1 MTLFCKPL
9 DFTPFFNRVVSW
21 NATARN
27 GEHDFSTKAKDFQL
41 SLVLEEY
48 EGEDELLDGYNTLN
62 KAMVLDALCDV
73 FVTASY
79 LYYQQAEGKVDS
91 VIIPVPDTNFDYVFS
106 LSNSIKGTYSGKD
119 AVMNACAL
127 LYMFDGNSTK
137 GLIEVLNSNDSKFPE
152 VVNKD
157 GVKLFYDRHGYEV
170 DPDVE
175 CRQIEARNAGRYTGV
190 SYIIVQDN
198 GVERFI
204 FKSDKGKI
212 VKPSSFFEPDLEKY
226 C

>member
-1 MTLFCKPL
+1 MTQFCKPL
-9 DFTPFFNRVVSW
+9 DYTPFFNRVVSW

-27 GEHDFSTKAKDFQL
+27 GQHDFSQEAKDFQL
-41 SLVLEEY
+41 SLVLEEF
-48 EGEDELLDGYNTLN
+48 EGEDELMDGYNGSN
-62 KAMVLDALCDV
+62 KSMVLDALCDV

-79 LYYQQAEGKVDS
+79 LYFQQQSGNVDS
-91 VIIPVPDTNFDYVFS
+91 VVIKNPDPNADYVFS
-106 LSNSIKGTYSGKD
+106 LQNSIKGTYSGKD
-119 AVMNACAL
+119 AVINACSL

-137 GLIEVLNSNDSKFPE
+137 GLTEVLNSNDSKFPE
-152 VVNKD
+152 VINKD
-157 GVKLFYDRHGYEV
+157 GMKMFLDTEGNEV
-170 DPDVE
+170 DPEEE
-175 CRQIEARNAGRYTGV
+175 CRNIEERNAGRYTGV

-212 VKPSSFFEPDLEKY
+212 VKPSSFFEPDLEKF

>member
-1 MTLFCKPL
+1 MTQFCKPI
-9 DFTPFFNRVVSW
+9 DYTPFFNRVVAW

-27 GEHDFSTKAKDFQL
+27 GQHDFSEVAQAFQL
-41 SLVLEEY
+41 SLVLEEF
-48 EGEDELLDGYNTLN
+48 EGENELMDGYNTQN

-79 LYYQQAEGKVDS
+79 LHYQQAEGKVNN
-91 VIIPVPDTNFDYVFS
+91 VVIPVPDTNFDYVFS

-157 GVKLFYDRHGYEV
+157 GMKLFYDVNGYEV
-170 DPDVE
+170 DPEVE

>member
-1 MTLFCKPL
+1 MTQFCKPT
-9 DFTPFFNRVVSW
+9 DYTPFFNRVIAW

-27 GEHDFSTKAKDFQL
+27 GQHDFSQEAQDFQL
-41 SLVLEEY
+41 SLVLEEF
-48 EGEDELLDGYNTLN
+48 EGEDELMDGYNTRN

-73 FVTASY
+73 FVTAAY
-79 LYYQQAEGKVDS
+79 LQFQQANGNVDRL
-91 VIIPVPDTNFDYVFS
+91 VLPTPDPNFDYVFS
-106 LSNSIKGTYSGKD
+106 LSTSIKGLKSGEE
-119 AVMNACAL
+119 AVRSVSAL

-137 GLIEVLNSNDSKFPE
+137 GLTEVLNSNDSKFPE

-157 GVKLFYDRHGYEV
+157 GMKLFYDVNGYEV
-170 DPDVE
+170 DPEVE

-212 VKPSSFFEPDLEKY
+212 VKPSSFFEPDLQKY

>member
-1 MTLFCKPL
+1 MTQFCKPL
-9 DFTPFFNRVVSW
+9 DYTPFFNRVVAW

-27 GEHDFSTKAKDFQL
+27 GQHDFSQEAKDFQL

-48 EGEDELLDGYNTLN
+48 EGEDELLDGYKTSN

-79 LYYQQAEGKVDS
+79 FYYQQKGGDVSELKFHA
-91 VIIPVPDTNFDYVFS
+91 PDANFDYVFS
-106 LSNSIKGTYSGKD
+106 LECALKGTHNGYEALLS
-119 AVMNACAL
+119 ACSL

-137 GLIEVLNSNDSKFPE
+137 GLIEVLDSNDSKFPE
-152 VVNKD
+152 VITKD
-157 GVKLFYDRHGYEV
+157 GMKVFYDVNGYEV
-170 DPDVE
+170 DPEVE
-175 CRQIEARNAGRYTGV
+175 CRQIETRNAGRYTGV
-190 SYIIVQDN
+190 SYIIINDN
-198 GVERFI
+198 GTERFI